1 MATNKEMVAAFYLS
15 YYGRP
20 ADTGGLAY
28 WTQQLDLSGGNLG
41 VIVNAFANSA
51 ESTANFGAL
60 TPAQHIAQLY
70 QDLLGRAPEAVG
82 AAYWL
87 SEVTAGRM
95 TIAQLAIN
103 VYAGALGADAT
114 TVQVRQQ
121 VADQFT
127 AALPANGTGYSGQG
141 AVEAGR
147 LIIQT
152 AKATTSPGDV
162 AALATAGVT
171 LAASATANPTL
182 ITALIGANGH
192 LTDLLGT
199 TAGAA
204 NPLALVNLI
213 NTIVA
218 TAAGNS
224 ASLTT
229 LLGTGT
235 LTDLVTNLPS
245 GVTLTGLD
253 SAIKTG
259 GFAEGAV
266 VVGGGGVTDLV
277 FLLTT
282 APDTHIGGGE
292 NNLFSGL
299 FSDGGTNT
307 FNAGDTLNGNG
318 GTDTLQIGSSIA
330 ATAITLDDTFWTKIS
345 NIEKLEI
352 LTTTDGVQT
361 FTFGDNFYAAFTSVD
376 MKTNS
381 SAGAINITLGGNV
394 SKAVKLTTTST
405 DGIQTLNT
413 GIGAGLV
420 TVDAISTAGGLSI
433 SGSDVTAVTTQST
446 GGNQIINVTNAGSSA
461 IMVNA
466 SSTGGTQSIATGAG
480 DDIINTT
487 STTGVVSITGKAGND
502 TITLKTHTGIDT
514 IVFSGVALADGA
526 SVAAQVT
533 ANGVDVIS
541 GFVSASDKINVT
553 ALGGVSA
560 MTDVTTA
567 ALADSL
573 ILVSGKVISISATG
587 LAAGLTTG
595 GTAVIA
601 AGEWA
606 NMTKVAAYLDELMTV
621 TSGAQ
626 HNVIVLNDTSG
637 SNNTTYVYVLSNV
650 GSDITIDAADIAL
663 VGTITHTA
671 GTPILA
677 TALAFA

>member
-1 MATNKEMVAAFYLS
+1 MIAAFYLS

-20 ADTGGLAY
+20 ADAGGLAY
-28 WTQQLDLSGGNLG
+28 WTEQLDLSGGNLG

-60 TPAQHIAQLY
+60 TTAQHIAQLY
-70 QDLLGRAPEAVG
+70 QDLLGRAPEAAG

-87 SEVTAGRM
+87 GEVTAGRM

-103 VYAGALGADAT
+103 VYVGALGADAT

-121 VADQFT
+121 VADQLT

-147 LIIQT
+147 LIIQA
-152 AKATTSPGDV
+152 AKATTSAADI
-162 AALATAGVT
+162 AALATAGVK
-171 LAASATANPTL
+171 LAASATANPAVM
-182 ITALIGANGH
+182 TALIGANGH

-204 NPLALVNLI
+204 TPLDLVNLI
-213 NTIVA
+213 NTIMD

-224 ASLTT
+224 TSLTT
-229 LLGTGT
+229 LLGTTGT
-235 LTDLVTNLPS
+235 LTDLVTHLPS

-253 SAIKTG
+253 SAIHSG
-259 GFAEGAV
+259 GFAGGAAV
-266 VVGGGGVTDLV
+266 VNSGGATDPV
-277 FLLTT
+277 SILTT
-282 APDTHIGGGE
+282 ALDTHIGGGE
-292 NNLFSGL
+292 DNLFSGI

-307 FNAGDTLNGNG
+307 FNAGDTLNGG
-318 GTDTLQIGSSIA
+318 LGSDTLRIGSSIA
-330 ATAITLDDTFWTKIS
+330 ATAITLDDTFWTNIS
-345 NIEKLEI
+345 NIEKIEI

-361 FTFGDNFYAAFTSVD
+361 LTLGNNFYAAFTSVD
-376 MKTNS
+376 MKTDS
-381 SAGAINITLGGNV
+381 TAGAINMTLGGNV
-394 SKAVKLTTTST
+394 SKGVKLTTTST
-405 DGIQTLNT
+405 DGIQTLHT
-413 GIGAGLV
+413 GTGAGLV
-420 TVDAISTAGGLSI
+420 TVDAISTAGGLNI

-446 GGNQIINVTNAGSSA
+446 AGNQIINVTNAASSA
-461 IMVNA
+461 ITVNA

-502 TITLKTHTGIDT
+502 IITLKTHTGVDT
-514 IVFSGVALADGA
+514 IIFSGVALADGA
-526 SVAAQVT
+526 SVAAQVA

-541 GFVSASDKINVT
+541 GFVSASDKINVSALNT
-553 ALGGVSA
+553 AAA

-573 ILVSGKVISISATG
+573 ILVSGKAISVSATG

-601 AGEWA
+601 AGEWN
-606 NMTKVAAYLDELMTV
+606 NMIKVAAYLDELMTV

-637 SNNTTYVYVLSNV
+637 SNNTTYVYALSNV
-650 GSDITIDAADIAL
+650 GSDITIDAADIVL

-671 GTPILA
+671 GTAILA